1 MHNSIFFNIPIL
13 IENDRTMSI
22 ILIIIFVTENYTLP
36 GFEPLLHFGNG
47 QNVGADLSCNGG
59 QITILLP

>member
-1 MHNSIFFNIPIL
+1 MN
-13 IENDRTMSI
+13 I